1 MTMALAAHVR
11 EAIAAARTARY
22 ELGLGLDQPV
32 HDLLGVVEEAAGV
45 PVAVLALPEGVAGA
59 YLVRR
64 DQPFIFLNGSEWIT
78 RQRLTLAHELG
89 HHRMHHRAVLDG
101 IENVEGRS
109 KDPLEQQAFAFAGE
123 FLAPEQAL
131 RGWLEARGDPLI
143 DIRVLARLGV
153 AFGIS
158 APAMFVRLVDA
169 GILQRAGQRRDL
181 KRQLDK
187 GQHRG
192 VEKALDLT
200 PVEDQLAQLQREGAI
215 PRLPA
220 TLRDNALSAYAA
232 GMIGLDQ
239 LAVALRRDRAAV
251 EALVTELGLTPQEPE
266 PDW

>member
-1 MTMALAAHVR
+1 VAPAAHVR

-32 HDLLGVVEEAAGV
+32 HDLLDVVEEAAGV

-64 DQPFIFLNGSEWIT
+64 EQPFIFLNGGEWVP

-89 HHRMHHRAVLDG
+89 HHRIHRRAVLDG
-101 IENVEGRS
+101 VDNIEGKS
-109 KDPLEQQAFAFAGE
+109 ADPMEQQAFAFAGE
-123 FLAPEQAL
+123 FLVPEQAI

-143 DIRVLARLGV
+143 DIAVLARLAA

-158 APAMFVRLVDA
+158 APAMFVRLVEVNV
-169 GILQRAGQRRDL
+169 LQRPKRRQEL
-181 KRQLDK
+181 KRQLDR

-192 VEKALDLT
+192 VEKTLNLT
-200 PVEDQLAQLQREGAI
+200 PVEDQLARLHRENAM

-220 TLRDNALSAYAA
+220 KLRDNALAAYAA
-232 GMIGLDQ
+232 GLIDLDR
-239 LAVALRRDRAAV
+239 LALALRRDRASV
-251 EALVTELGLTPQEPE
+251 ERLVTELGLTPREPE

>member
-1 MTMALAAHVR
+1 MAVPAHVR

-32 HDLLGVVEEAAGV
+32 HDLLEVVEEAAGV
-45 PVAVLALPEGVAGA
+45 PVAVLALPDGVAGA

-64 DQPFIFLNGSEWIT
+64 KQPFIFLNGADWIT

-89 HHRMHHRAVLDG
+89 HHRIHHRAVLDG
-101 IENVEGRS
+101 IENIDGKS
-109 KDPLEQQAFAFAGE
+109 NDPLEQQAFAFAGE
-123 FLAPEQAL
+123 FLAPEQAI

-143 DIRVLARLGV
+143 DIAVLARLGV

-169 GILQRAGQRRDL
+169 NILQRPKRRQEL
-181 KRQLDK
+181 RRQLDR

-192 VEKALDLT
+192 VEKTLGLA
-200 PVEDQLAQLQREGAI
+200 PVEDQLARLQREEAL

-220 TLRDNALSAYAA
+220 IRPSSA
-232 GMIGLDQ
+232 
-239 LAVALRRDRAAV
+239 
-251 EALVTELGLTPQEPE
+251 
-266 PDW
+266 W

>member
-1 MTMALAAHVR
+1 MAPAAHVR

-32 HDLLGVVEEAAGV
+32 HDLLDVVEEAADV
-45 PVAVLALPEGVAGA
+45 PVAVLELPEGVAGA

-64 DQPFIFLNGSEWIT
+64 DQAFIFLNGSEWIT

-89 HHRMHHRAVLDG
+89 HHRIHHRAVLDG
-101 IENVEGRS
+101 VGNIEGKS
-109 KDPLEQQAFAFAGE
+109 TDPLEQQAFAFAGE
-123 FLAPEQAL
+123 FLAPEQAV

-143 DIRVLARLGV
+143 DIAVLARLGA

-158 APAMFVRLVDA
+158 APAVLVRLVDTN
-169 GILQRAGQRRDL
+169 IIQRPKQRQQL
-181 KRQLDK
+181 KRQLDQ

-192 VEKALDLT
+192 AEKSLNLS
-200 PVEDQLAQLQREGAI
+200 PVEDQLSRLQREEAM

-220 TLRDNALSAYAA
+220 KLRDNALAAYAA
-232 GMIGLDQ
+232 GLIDVDR
-239 LAVALRRDRAAV
+239 LALALRRDRETV
-251 EALVTELGLTPQEPE
+251 EGLVRDLGIRPREPE

>member
-1 MTMALAAHVR
+1 MALPAHVR

-22 ELGLGLDQPV
+22 ELGLGLEQPV
-32 HDLLGVVEEAAGV
+32 HDILDVVEEAADV

-64 DQPFIFLNGSEWIT
+64 DQPFIFLNGNEWIT

-89 HHRMHHRAVLDG
+89 HHRIHRRAVLDG
-101 IENVEGRS
+101 VQNIEGRS
-109 KDPLEQQAFAFAGE
+109 QDPLEQQAFAFAGE

-131 RGWLEARGDPLI
+131 RSWLEARDDPLI
-143 DIRVLARLGV
+143 DIAVLARLGA

-158 APAMFVRLVDA
+158 APAMFVRLIDA
-169 GILQRAGQRRDL
+169 GILQRTSQRRDL
-181 KRQLDK
+181 KRRLDQ

-192 VEKALDLT
+192 AERALDLR
-200 PVEDQLAQLQREGAI
+200 PVEDHLAQLQRDKAV

-220 TLRDNALSAYAA
+220 KLRDNALAAYAA
-232 GMIGLDQ
+232 GLIDLDR
-239 LAVALRRDRAAV
+239 LALALRRDRVSV
-251 EALVTELGLTPQEPE
+251 ERLVTELGLTPQEPE

>member
-1 MTMALAAHVR
+1 MAAAAHVR
-11 EAIAAARTARY
+11 EAIAAARTARF
-22 ELGLGLDQPV
+22 ELSLGLDQPV
-32 HDLLGVVEEAAGV
+32 HDLLEVVEEAAGV

-64 DQPFIFLNGSEWIT
+64 DQPFIFLNGIEWIT

-89 HHRMHHRAVLDG
+89 HHRIHHRAVIDG
-101 IENVEGRS
+101 IENVEGKS

-143 DIRVLARLGV
+143 DITVLARMGV
-153 AFGIS
+153 AFGVS
-158 APAMFVRLVDA
+158 APAMFIRLIDA
-169 GILQRAGQRRDL
+169 GILQRAKQRQEL
-181 KRQLDK
+181 KRQVDR

-192 VEKALDLT
+192 VEKSLDLA
-200 PVEDQLAQLQREGAI
+200 PVEDQLARLQREKAM

-220 TLRDNALSAYAA
+220 KLRDNALAAYAA
-232 GMIGLDQ
+232 GLIDLDR
-239 LAVALRRDRAAV
+239 LALALRRDRATV
-251 EALVTELGLTPQEPE
+251 EGLVRQLGLTPQEPE

>member
-1 MTMALAAHVR
+1 MAVVAHVR
-11 EAIAAARTARY
+11 EAIAAARTARF

-32 HDLLGVVEEAAGV
+32 HDLLEVVEEAAGV

-64 DQPFIFLNGSEWIT
+64 DQPFIFLNGGEWIT

-89 HHRMHHRAVLDG
+89 HHRIHHRAVLDG
-101 IENVEGRS
+101 IENVEGKS

-123 FLAPEQAL
+123 FLSPEQAL

-143 DIRVLARLGV
+143 DITVLSRMGV

-169 GILQRAGQRRDL
+169 GILQRAKQRQAL
-181 KRQLDK
+181 KRQLDR
-187 GQHRG
+187 GQHRA
-192 VEKALDLT
+192 VEKALDLN
-200 PVEDQLAQLQREGAI
+200 PVEDQLARIKRENAV

-220 TLRDNALSAYAA
+220 KLRDNALGAYAA
-232 GMIGLDQ
+232 GLIDLDR
-239 LAVALRRDRAAV
+239 LALALRRDRDTV
-251 EALVTELGLTPQEPE
+251 ERLVTQLGLTPQEPE